1 MFLRIGW
8 MMVSGHYSMINAYAY
23 VNPLSTENSDYL
35 TTKLVS
41 TNFTGHASAYHS
53 VNQLLTIML
62 ALLTIY
68 TASIVNKIV
77 SKF

>member
-1 MFLRIGW
+1 
-8 MMVSGHYSMINAYAY
+8 MVSGHYSMINAYAY
-23 VNPLSTENSDYL
+23 VNILSTENSDYL

-62 ALLTIY
+62 ALLTKLL
-68 TASIVNKIV
+68 ANFNKHVIRIGAT
-77 SKF
+77 KRWIK